1 MPYGLFVPMPCGAAA
16 GYLDP
21 DQGKIDLPS
30 AYCSCVNPRS
40 GRFSYG
46 QLKAPRAPR
55 RVTRGFFL
63 LPIPRP
69 DPRSRVHFHGR
80 ALIGGG

>member
-55 RVTRGFFL
+55 RVTRFFYY
-63 LPIPRP
+63 
-69 DPRSRVHFHGR
+69 RSLGPTLVAEFISTGVH
-80 ALIGGG
+80 